1 MALKATVFKAALQV
15 NDVDRGVY
23 ATHALTV
30 ARHPSETDE
39 RMMVRV
45 LAFALHA
52 HEDLAF
58 GRGLSADD
66 EADLWRRDPTGAI
79 QEWID
84 VGQPDVK
91 EVRRAAGRASSVAIY
106 CYGRAADPW
115 WAQSRAEL
123 DRIPHLTVTRV
134 ADETVAA
141 LAKLVERGMQLHC
154 TILEGDVTLGSEADA
169 VPVVMQ
175 RLREPAARR

>member
-1 MALKATVFKAALQV
+1 MAQKSTVFKATLQV
-15 NDVDRGVY
+15 NDVDRGYY
-23 ATHALTV
+23 AEHPLTV

-52 HEDLAF
+52 HADLAF

-66 EADLWRRDPTGAI
+66 EPDLWHRDPTGAI
-79 QEWID
+79 LEWID

-91 EVRRAAGRASSVAIY
+91 LLRRAAGRAASVTVY

-115 WAQSRAEL
+115 WAQSRSEL
-123 DRIPHLTVTRV
+123 ARIEHLAVVRV
-134 ADETVAA
+134 ADPSVAA
-141 LAKLVERGMQLHC
+141 LGKLVERTMQLHC
-154 TILEGDVTLGSEADA
+154 TILEGEVTLGSEADA
-169 VPVVMQ
+169 VTVALT
-175 RLREPAARR
+175 RLRG